1 MVWDTSIDIAYLQ
14 QTQKAVAELACDVIN
29 TVTHMGW
36 QFPGSRGP
44 EKQCSTNRLI
54 NETTTMRPECR
65 LEAIALVPRA
75 LV

>member
-14 QTQKAVAELACDVIN
+14 QIQRAVAELACEVVT

-44 EKQCSTNRLI
+44 GKTVFEKS
-54 NETTTMRPECR
+54 
-65 LEAIALVPRA
+65 A
-75 LV
+75 